1 MARNLSSVS
10 LSEALGIIFMSS
22 DSEDEQCDPFYFSED
37 VTDINVSLE
46 SNYRTPYPIFEN
58 LALYTYFELTILTSI
73 MNK

>member
-37 VTDINVSLE
+37 DSEVDVC
-46 SNYRTPYPIFEN
+46 
-58 LALYTYFELTILTSI
+58 
-73 MNK
+73 